1 MVASDT
7 AALIERAKNI
17 QLVLF
22 DVDGVLTDGMLYLG
36 PDNLELKAVS
46 VRDGLGLK
54 RLPRHGV
61 ATGIISGR
69 RSPAL
74 HQRMQELDATQLY
87 FGYDDKL
94 PILEKILAD
103 TGLEAAQVAFMGDD
117 TPDIPLFE
125 ACGLGLTVA
134 DAHPEAQKTADWI
147 SQYQGGRGAVR
158 EASDWLLT
166 AKGIPLR

>member
-1 MVASDT
+1 MSNQ
-7 AALIERAKNI
+7 LIERATKI
-17 QLVLF
+17 ELVLF

-36 PDNLELKAVS
+36 PDDLELKAVS

-69 RSPAL
+69 RSPAMKK
-74 HQRMQELDATQLY
+74 RMTDLDATQLY
-87 FGYDDKL
+87 FGFDDKL
-94 PILEKILAD
+94 PILEKILAE
-103 TGLEAAQVAFMGDD
+103 TGLAAEQVAFMGDD

-134 DAHPEAQKTADWI
+134 DAHPEALKAADWV
-147 SQYQGGRGAVR
+147 SQHNGGHGAVR
-158 EASDWLLT
+158 EASDWILA
-166 AKGIPLR
+166 AKGIPAR